1 MVFAYFQEYLQLF
14 KMFDTDGS
22 GAIGREELK
31 EAMISIGLGQTN
43 DAEIDRLI
51 SEVSDEKSDRPFD
64 HFGRTFE
71 HDTAV

>member
-1 MVFAYFQEYLQLF
+1 
-14 KMFDTDGS
+14 MFDTDGS

-51 SEVSDEKSDRPFD
+51 SEVSDEKSDRLFD
-64 HFGRTFE
+64 HFDRISE
-71 HDTAV
+71 HRHNRLTIGDL